1 MRGRR
6 VLLAVLVLSLVAL
19 YHRAW
24 TQAQQCRLMITLV
37 DSQTQKPMPGV
48 IRCFPQDGAQAIP
61 VTNLLARG
69 QGLKDKSAIQ
79 DWYVIPSAT
88 EVLLPRQ
95 PLRLEAFSG
104 LETELK
110 TVSVDLTAQNQKSL
124 TIPLRSF
131 SQVSRQSWYGANT
144 HLHLS
149 DLNKDQAERYLREIP
164 RADGLDLLF
173 ISYLERAISDK
184 DYITNRYPLGDL
196 KEFGPTGVLV
206 NNGQEHRHNFGA
218 QGEGFGHVMLLNIKS
233 MIQPVSIGPGISHRG
248 TDGIP
253 LQSGIEEAHRQGGT
267 AIWCHNNW
275 GREDVPNF
283 VSGKL
288 DAQNIFDGGGHG
300 SYEDSFYHYLNAGV
314 RVPFSTGTD
323 WFMYDLARVYTKV
336 EGNLGIKSW
345 LNALVAGR
353 SFISNGP
360 LLRLTVEGKD
370 LGGTVDLP
378 SGREVSVK
386 ASASGRLGFEKLQL
400 IQNGKVVF
408 ESEPQR
414 KDGYVE
420 TRLDRNIKIHEPSWL
435 ALRVSTQANNEFG
448 RKLFAHTSPIYIKV
462 GGREIR
468 QPEEVAYLVKQMEEA
483 KQEIATKALFASP
496 KEREAVLSVYE
507 KGIRSLQNPGGSRKL
522 H

>member
-1 MRGRR
+1 MRRHR
-6 VLLAVLVLSLVAL
+6 ALLAGLVLSLLAL

-24 TQAQQCRLMITLV
+24 TQAQQCRLTVTLV
-37 DSQTQKPMPGV
+37 DSQTQKPIPEV
-48 IRCFPQDGAQAIP
+48 IRCFPREGNQTIP

-69 QGLKDKSAIQ
+69 QGLDDKSAIH
-79 DWYVIPSAT
+79 DWYVMSSPT

-95 PLRLEAFSG
+95 ALRLEAFSG

-110 TVSVDLTAQNQKSL
+110 KVAVDLTGQNQQSL

-131 SQVSRQSWYGANT
+131 SQVSGQSWYGANT

-149 DLNKDQAERYLREIP
+149 HLNKDQAERYLREIP
-164 RADGLDLLF
+164 RADDLDVLF
-173 ISYLERAISDK
+173 ISYLERAIADK

-196 KEFGPTGVLV
+196 KEFGSTGLLV
-206 NNGQEHRHNFGA
+206 NNGQEHRHNFGD

-248 TDGIP
+248 TDGTP
-253 LQSGIEEAHRQGGT
+253 LQTGIEEAHRQGGT

-283 VSGKL
+283 VDGKL
-288 DAQNIFDGGGHG
+288 DAQNIFDGGSHG
-300 SYEDSFYHYLNAGV
+300 SYEDSFYHYLNAGI

-336 EGNLGIKSW
+336 EGSLGIKSW

-360 LLRLTVEGKD
+360 LLRLNIEGKD
-370 LGGTVDLP
+370 LGGTVELP

-400 IQNGKVVF
+400 IQNGKVVS
-408 ESEPQR
+408 ESKPQA
-414 KDGYVE
+414 KAGHVE
-420 TRLDRNIKIHEPSWL
+420 ARLDQRIKIDEPSWL
-435 ALRVSTQANNEFG
+435 ALRISTQANNEFG
-448 RKLFAHTSPIYIKV
+448 RPLFAHTSPIYVKV
-462 GGREIR
+462 GGKTIR
-468 QPEEVAYLVKQMEEA
+468 QPEEVAYLVKQMEGA

-496 KEREAVLSVYE
+496 KERETVLSVYE
-507 KGIRSLQNPGGSRKL
+507 NGIRTLRSSGGS
-522 H
+522 

>member
-1 MRGRR
+1 MTRHRF
-6 VLLAVLVLSLVAL
+6 LLAVLLLSLGTL
-19 YHRAW
+19 YQRAVS
-24 TQAQQCRLMITLV
+24 QAQQCRVIITLV
-37 DSQTQKPMPGV
+37 DSQTKKSIPGV
-48 IRCFPQDGAQAIP
+48 IRCFPQDSAQAIP
-61 VTNLLARG
+61 IPNLLSRG
-69 QGLKDKSAIQ
+69 QGLNDKTAIQ
-79 DWYVIPSAT
+79 DWYVLSSPT

-110 TVSVDLTAQNQKSL
+110 AVSVDLSGQNQESL

-131 SQVSRQSWYGANT
+131 SEVSKQSWYGANT

-149 DLNKDQAERYLREIP
+149 HLSKEEAERYLREIP
-164 RADGLDLLF
+164 RADDLDVLF
-173 ISYLERAISDK
+173 ISYLERAIADK

-206 NNGQEHRHNFGA
+206 NNGQEHRHNFGD

-248 TDGIP
+248 TDGTP
-253 LQSGIEEAHRQGGT
+253 LQAGIEEAHRQGGT

-288 DAQNIFDGGGHG
+288 DAQNIFDGGSHG
-300 SYEDSFYHYLNAGV
+300 SYEDSFYHYLNAGI

-323 WFMYDLARVYTKV
+323 WFMYDLARVYSKV
-336 EGNLGIKSW
+336 EGSLGIKSW

-360 LLRLTVEGKD
+360 LLSLTVEGKD
-370 LGGTVDLP
+370 LGGTIDLP
-378 SGREVSVK
+378 SGREVSVR
-386 ASASGRLGFEKLQL
+386 ASASSRLGFEKLQL
-400 IQNGKVVF
+400 IQNGKVVS
-408 ESEPQR
+408 ESGPQP
-414 KDGYVE
+414 KDGHVE
-420 TRLDRNIKIHEPSWL
+420 AHLDRSIKIDEPSWL
-435 ALRVSTQANNEFG
+435 ALRVSTQAKNEFG
-448 RKLFAHTSPIYIKV
+448 RQLFAHTSPIYIKV
-462 GGREIR
+462 GGKAIH
-468 QPEEVAYLVKQMEEA
+468 QPEEVAYLVRQMEEA
-483 KQEIATKALFASP
+483 KQEIAAKALFAPP

-507 KGIRSLQNPGGSRKL
+507 KGIRNLQIPGGS
-522 H
+522 

>member
-1 MRGRR
+1 MGRR
-6 VLLAVLVLSLVAL
+6 RILLGFMALLLVAL

-24 TQAQQCRLMITLV
+24 TQAQQCRLTITLV
-37 DSQTQKPMPGV
+37 DSQTQKPIPGV
-48 IRCFPQDGAQAIP
+48 IRCFPRDERQAIP
-61 VTNLLARG
+61 VVNLLARG
-69 QGLKDKSAIQ
+69 QGLKDKSAIH
-79 DWYVIPSAT
+79 DWYVVSSAT

-95 PLRLEAFSG
+95 PVRLEAFSG

-110 TVSVDLTAQNQKSL
+110 RVSVDLTGQNQQSL

-164 RADGLDLLF
+164 RADHLDVLF
-173 ISYLERAISDK
+173 ISYLERAIADK

-206 NNGQEHRHNFGA
+206 NNGQEHRHNFGD
-218 QGEGFGHVMLLNIKS
+218 QGEGFGHVMLLNIKTL
-233 MIQPVSIGPGISHRG
+233 IQPVSIGPGISHRG

-253 LQSGIEEAHRQGGT
+253 LQTGIEEARRQGGT

-288 DAQNIFDGGGHG
+288 DAQNIFDGGSHG
-300 SYEDSFYHYLNAGV
+300 SYEDSFYHYLNAGL

-336 EGNLGIKSW
+336 EGSLGIKSW
-345 LNALVAGR
+345 LDALVAGR

-360 LLRLTVEGKD
+360 LLRLNVEGKD
-370 LGGTVDLP
+370 LGSTVELP
-378 SGREVSVK
+378 GGREVSVK
-386 ASASGRLGFEKLQL
+386 ASAFGRLGFEKLQL
-400 IQNGKVVF
+400 IKNGKVVS
-408 ESEPQR
+408 ESEPQP

-420 TRLDRNIKIHEPSWL
+420 ARLDRSIKIDEPSWL
-435 ALRVSTQANNEFG
+435 ALRISTQANNEFG
-448 RKLFAHTSPIYIKV
+448 RQLFAHTSPIYITV
-462 GGREIR
+462 GGKSIR
-468 QPEEVAYLVKQMEEA
+468 KPDEVDYLIKQMEEA
-483 KQEIATKALFASP
+483 KQEIAAKALFASP

-507 KGIRSLQNPGGSRKL
+507 KGVRTLQNPGGS
-522 H
+522 

>member
-1 MRGRR
+1 MRPRR
-6 VLLAVLVLSLVAL
+6 FLFAVLALSLVTL
-19 YHRAW
+19 YHRAAS
-24 TQAQQCRLMITLV
+24 QAQLCRVTISLV
-37 DSQTQKPMPGV
+37 DGQTNKSIPGV
-48 IRCFPQDGAQAIP
+48 IRCLPQDGKQAIP
-61 VTNLLARG
+61 VSNLLARG
-69 QGLKDKSAIQ
+69 QGLNDKTAIQ
-79 DWYVIPSAT
+79 DWYVLSSPT
-88 EVLLPRQ
+88 EVFLPRQ

-110 TVSVDLTAQNQKSL
+110 AVSVDLTGQNQKSL

-149 DLNKDQAERYLREIP
+149 HLNKDQAERYLREIP
-164 RADGLDLLF
+164 RADNLDVLF
-173 ISYLERAISDK
+173 ISYLERAIADK

-196 KEFGPTGVLV
+196 KEFGSTGVLV
-206 NNGQEHRHNFGA
+206 NNGQEHRHNFGD
-218 QGEGFGHVMLLNIKS
+218 QGEGFGHVMLLNINTL
-233 MIQPVSIGPGISHRG
+233 IQPVSIGPGISHRG
-248 TDGIP
+248 TDGTP
-253 LQSGIEEAHRQGGT
+253 LQAGIEEAHRQGGT

-275 GREDVPNF
+275 GREHVPNF

-288 DAQNIFDGGGHG
+288 DAQNIFDGGSHG
-300 SYEDSFYHYLNAGV
+300 SYEDSFYHYLNAGL

-336 EGNLGIKSW
+336 EGSLGIKSW

-360 LLRLTVEGKD
+360 LLRLNIEDKD
-370 LGGTVDLP
+370 LGGTVELP

-408 ESEPQR
+408 ESGPQS
-414 KDGYVE
+414 KEGYVE
-420 TRLDRNIKIHEPSWL
+420 AHLDRSIKIDEPSWL
-435 ALRVSTQANNEFG
+435 AVRVSTQAKNEFG
-448 RKLFAHTSPIYIKV
+448 RPLFAHTSPIYINV
-462 GGREIR
+462 GGKAIH
-468 QPEEVAYLVKQMEEA
+468 QPEEVAYLIKQMEEA
-483 KQEIATKALFASP
+483 KQEIAAKALFASP

-507 KGIRSLQNPGGSRKL
+507 KGVRALQNPKGL
-522 H
+522 

>member
-1 MRGRR
+1 MRRR
-6 VLLAVLVLSLVAL
+6 RILLGVLGLLLVAL

-37 DSQTQKPMPGV
+37 DSQTQKPIPGV
-48 IRCFPQDGAQAIP
+48 IRCLPREGNQAIP
-61 VTNLLARG
+61 ITNLLARG
-69 QGLKDKSAIQ
+69 QGLNDKSSIQ
-79 DWYVIPSAT
+79 DWYVVPSPT
-88 EVLLPRQ
+88 EVLLPQQ

-110 TVSVDLTAQNQKSL
+110 KVSLDLTGKNQQSL

-131 SQVSRQSWYGANT
+131 SRVSQQSWYGANT

-149 DLNKDQAERYLREIP
+149 HLNKDEAERYLREIP
-164 RADGLDLLF
+164 RADSLDVLF
-173 ISYLERAISDK
+173 ISYLERAIADK

-206 NNGQEHRHNFGA
+206 NNGQEHRHNFGD

-248 TDGIP
+248 TDGIA
-253 LQSGIEEAHRQGGT
+253 LQTGIEEARRQGGT

-283 VSGKL
+283 VGGKL
-288 DAQNIFDGGGHG
+288 DAQNIFDGGSHG
-300 SYEDSFYHYLNAGV
+300 SYEDSFYHYLNAGL

-336 EGNLGIKSW
+336 EGRLGIKSW
-345 LNALVAGR
+345 LDALVAGR

-360 LLRLTVEGKD
+360 LLSLNVEGKD
-370 LGGTVDLP
+370 LGATVDLP
-378 SGREVSVK
+378 SGREVSVR
-386 ASASGRLGFEKLQL
+386 ASASSRVAFAKLQL
-400 IQNGKVVF
+400 IQNGKVVS
-408 ESEPQR
+408 ESEPQP

-420 TRLDRNIKIHEPSWL
+420 ARMDHRIKIDEPSWL
-435 ALRVSTQANNEFG
+435 AVRVSAQVNSEFG
-448 RKLFAHTSPIYIKV
+448 RPLFAHTSPIYVKLS
-462 GGREIR
+462 GRSVR
-468 QPEEVAYLVKQMEEA
+468 QPDEVAYLVKQMEEA
-483 KQEIATKALFASP
+483 KQEIAAKALFASP
-496 KEREAVLSVYE
+496 KEREAVLSVYD
-507 KGIRSLQNPGGSRKL
+507 KGIRTLRNPGGS
-522 H
+522 

>member
-1 MRGRR
+1 MRRRR
-6 VLLAVLVLSLVAL
+6 VLRVVLLLSLFAL
-19 YHRAW
+19 YHRAAP
-24 TQAQQCRLMITLV
+24 QEQQCRLTITLV
-37 DSQTQKPMPGV
+37 DSQTHNSIPGV
-48 IRCFPQDGAQAIP
+48 IRCVSRGGDQSIP

-79 DWYVIPSAT
+79 DWHVISSPT

-110 TVSVDLTAQNQKSL
+110 VVSVDLTGQAQKSL

-131 SQVSRQSWYGANT
+131 SQIAKQSWYGGNT

-149 DLNKDQAERYLREIP
+149 HLDKDQAERYLREIP
-164 RADGLDLLF
+164 LADDLDVLF
-173 ISYLERAISDK
+173 ISYLERAIADR
-184 DYITNRYPLGDL
+184 DYITNHYPIGDL
-196 KEFGPTGVLV
+196 KEFWSTGVLV
-206 NNGQEHRHNFGA
+206 NNGEEHRHNFGD
-218 QGEGFGHVMLLNIKS
+218 QGEGFGHVMLLNIKKA
-233 MIQPVSIGPGISHRG
+233 IQPVSIGPGISHRG
-248 TDGIP
+248 TDGKP
-253 LQSGIEEAHRQGGT
+253 LQAGIDEAHRQGGT

-288 DAQNIFDGGGHG
+288 DAQNIFDGGSHG
-300 SYEDSFYHYLNAGV
+300 SYEDSFYHYLNAGI

-336 EGNLGIKSW
+336 EGSLGIKSW
-345 LNALVAGR
+345 LDALTAGR

-360 LLRLTVEGKD
+360 LLRLNVEGED
-370 LGGTVDLP
+370 IGGIINLP

-386 ASASGRLGFEKLQL
+386 AEAFGRLGFEKLQL
-400 IQNGKVVF
+400 IKNGKVVLD
-408 ESEPQR
+408 SEPSLKQ
-414 KDGYVE
+414 GYFTASLNRSV
-420 TRLDRNIKIHEPSWL
+420 RIDEPSWL
-435 ALRVSTQANNEFG
+435 ALRVSAQASNEFG
-448 RKLFAHTSPIYIKV
+448 RQLFAHTSPVYVNV
-462 GGREIR
+462 GGKAIR
-468 QPEEVAYLVKQMEEA
+468 QTEEVAYLIRQMEDA
-483 KQEIATKALFASP
+483 RQEIAAKALFASP

-507 KGIRSLQNPGGSRKL
+507 EGIRTLRNPGI